1 MVGWSSIERV
11 FDLLIPVCLFYVGF
25 SVCLSLF
32 LRIFITKFSLDVRDL
47 TPRLQALVM
56 LDNLL
61 PMLLVGGRPEFETS
75 YSRSIRTGLSL
86 KELKDLDDAE
96 FEASRPE
103 REAKLAKREA
113 KDARS
118 HSQAVS
124 IMKGF
129 FIFWMSLIGGTLLVL
144 FVTSLF

>member
-1 MVGWSSIERV
+1 MVDWDSIEQV
-11 FDLLIPVCLFYVGF
+11 LELCFSIFIFIVGF
-25 SVCLSLF
+25 TGCLSLF

-61 PMLLVGGRPEFETS
+61 LMMIGGGPEFETS

-129 FIFWMSLIGGTLLVL
+129 FIFWMSLIGGTLFVL